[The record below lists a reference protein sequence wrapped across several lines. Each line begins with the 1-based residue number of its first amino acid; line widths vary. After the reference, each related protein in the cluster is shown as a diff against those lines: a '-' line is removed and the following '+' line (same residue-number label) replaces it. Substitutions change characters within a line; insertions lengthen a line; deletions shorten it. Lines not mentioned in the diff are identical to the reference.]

1 MEYFIKTLLRYL
13 KNYNMVTIKLTLCLL
28 CVVMLGGCSLK
39 PLSGFAIK
47 KDCTDSHYSNID
59 ITSNVRDNPVILV
72 APVNQ
77 IETFSPNNL
86 WDRIRIGLGSNS
98 YPKNNDIDKEI
109 TLLATNKTAL
119 QQLSA
124 RAIWYLY
131 YIVEEI
137 EKRNLPMELA
147 FMPIVES
154 SLDSKATS
162 PVGAAGLWQI
172 MPYTGE
178 HLGLSKNKWYD
189 GRYDIIEATNV
200 ALNYMEKLYDIFDDW
215 ELAFAGFNSGP
226 SRVKSA
232 IAKNKLNNKP
242 TTFWYLDLP
251 TETYNYVTKIIAL
264 SSVLKNS
271 KDYGVNFGFLKNS
284 PSITYIDI
292 NNHIDLEDIA
302 HESATS
308 INTLVKINPGLLRQI
323 TPPDINYK
331 LVVPVEKEHIIINKI
346 NNNVIK
352 DIYAKS
358 NKYKVRKNDNLIK
371 IAKKF
376 NTTPASIKEVNKLKT
391 DKIMV
396 GSKLLIPTIKGYNSS
411 ASSSKSNTNKAFTI
425 NKSKYYHSIQKGDN
439 LHKIAS
445 KYNIEISDLITWNKY
460 LATAKYLQIGQKVL
474 IYK

>member
-13 KNYNMVTIKLTLCLL
+13 KNYNMATIKLMLHLL
-28 CVVMLGGCSLK
+28 CTVMLGGCSLK
-39 PLSGFAIK
+39 PLSGFSIK
-47 KDCTDSHYSNID
+47 KDCTDSRGSSID
-59 ITSNVRDNPVILV
+59 IIPTINNTPVIFA
-72 APVNQ
+72 APVKQ
-77 IETFSPNNL
+77 VDTFSPNNL
-86 WDRIRIGLGSNS
+86 WDRIRVGLEPSF
-98 YPKNNDIDKEI
+98 YHKNKDIDKEI
-109 TLLATNKTAL
+109 ALLSTNKTAL

-124 RAIWYLY
+124 RAIWYLFH
-131 YIVEEI
+131 IVEEI

-200 ALNYMEKLYDIFDDW
+200 ALNYMEKLYERFDDW
-215 ELAFAGFNSGP
+215 ELAFAAFNSGP

-232 IAKNKLNNKP
+232 IDKNKRNNKP
-242 TTFWYLDLP
+242 TTFWHLDLP

-271 KDYGVNFGFLKNS
+271 KEYGVKFGFLKNS

-302 HESATS
+302 YESATS
-308 INTLVKINPGLLRQI
+308 IKTLVKINPGLLRQI

-331 LVVPVEKEHIIINKI
+331 LVVPFEKKQLVINKI
-346 NNNVIK
+346 KNNVIK
-352 DIYAKS
+352 DIYTKS
-358 NKYKVRKNDNLIK
+358 NKYKVKANDNLIK

-391 DKIMV
+391 DKIIV
-396 GSKLLIPTIKGYNSS
+396 GSQLLIPAVKGYNSS
-411 ASSSKSNTNKAFTI
+411 VALSKSNTNKA
-425 NKSKYYHSIQKGDN
+425 KYYHSIQKGDN
-439 LHKIAS
+439 LHKIAA
-445 KYNIEISDLITWNKY
+445 KYNIKINDLITWNKS
-460 LATAKYLQIGQKVL
+460 LATAKYLQIGQKIV